1 MEYVM
6 FMLGGGDYTAT
17 RAVGEKALTAVGT
30 HVAEG
35 LLVWQVVLLVEKQ
48 VKLMLYYVV
57 YQREFFST
65 GNEM

>member
-48 VKLMLYYVV
+48 VK
-57 YQREFFST
+57 
-65 GNEM
+65 

>member
-17 RAVGEKALTAVGT
+17 RAVGEKALIAVGT

-48 VKLMLYYVV
+48 VNLIVLFTK
-57 YQREFFST
+57 EFFFT
-65 GNEM
+65 